1 LAFASYRFNEY
12 FDCYWWDIYG

>member
-12 FDCYWWDIYG
+12 FDCYRWDIYG